1 MQLSKI
7 ALAACAVF
15 FASSFPLSGDVV
27 AQATRHG
34 DCVERIA
41 AIVAEREAQNKLA
54 LDQRNRK
61 FTRADKRYQQGV
73 DAELK
78 SQFDEWLAKS
88 DAIQAE
94 YIAIRTMPQSEAKVA
109 RHAEIQKKFDR
120 ARGAQRKA
128 QQEILLKWRTS
139 RFEQIKA
146 AQNAFEKAIKR
157 NNAKAQ
163 KEIERLRKIECVT
176 R

>member
-1 MQLSKI
+1 MQPFKA
-7 ALAACAVF
+7 ALAACIIF
-15 FASSFPLSGDVV
+15 FALSFQFAGDAA

-78 SQFDEWLAKS
+78 SQFDEWLVKS
-88 DAIQAE
+88 DSIQAE
-94 YIAIRTMPQSEAKVA
+94 YIAMRTMPQSEAKLA
-109 RHAEIQKKFDR
+109 RHAEIQRKFDR
-120 ARGAQRKA
+120 ARGEQRKA

-139 RFEQIKA
+139 RFDQIKA
-146 AQNAFEKAIKR
+146 AQTAFEKAIKR